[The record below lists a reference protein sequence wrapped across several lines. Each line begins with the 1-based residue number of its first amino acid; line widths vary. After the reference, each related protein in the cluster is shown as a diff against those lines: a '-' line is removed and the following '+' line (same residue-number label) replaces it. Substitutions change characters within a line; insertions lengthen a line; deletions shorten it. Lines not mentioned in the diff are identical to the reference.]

1 MYVCIFLYMCVF
13 LCTIIIL
20 CIFVYI
26 YIFIW
31 TADSNLRS
39 NEEPLIRWLHIPNF
53 PFSIQPDI
61 PKTKSRSLIPLAR
74 HSRTPCIWFCIK
86 VSLPTIAVLVRMLLK
101 CQPSWGLSTPQTPNR
116 ETQEVSS
123 RWLGVAQG
131 SSWWVDDFQRSTTA
145 RIWFIEHSSFQCLI
159 FIHYLHMEV
168 SWIAGT
174 PKSSIVYHG
183 FSINHPFGGSH
194 G

>member
-1 MYVCIFLYMCVF
+1 M
-13 LCTIIIL
+13 
-20 CIFVYI
+20 YI
-26 YIFIW
+26 YIW
-31 TADSNLRS
+31 TADGNLRS
-39 NEEPLIRWLHIPNF
+39 NEGPLIGWLHIPNF
-53 PFSIQPDI
+53 PFSIQPAFQRLNLDHWYQS
-61 PKTKSRSLIPLAR
+61 PG
-74 HSRTPCIWFCIK
+74 TPCIWFCIK
-86 VSLPTIAVLVRMLLK
+86 VSLSTIAVLVRMLLK

-131 SSWWVDDFQRSTTA
+131 SSSWVDDFQRSATA
-145 RIWFIEHSSFQCLI
+145 RIWFIERSSFQCLI